1 MTSIDD
7 VVLLSVDE
15 GTARIRF
22 NRPDALNAID
32 DAVARGFLAA
42 CEAVSQRTDV
52 RVVVLNGAGRAFM
65 AGGDVRRM
73 HEAGADA
80 PDMIGELLGFINPA
94 LLLLADLPCPVLA
107 SVHGA
112 VAGGG
117 VAIAL

>member
-1 MTSIDD
+1 MTSADD
-7 VVLLSVDE
+7 VVPLSIEE
-15 GTARIRF
+15 GIARIRF

-42 CEAVSQRTDV
+42 CEAISQRTDV
-52 RVVVLNGAGRAFM
+52 RVVVLSGAGRAFM

-73 HEAGADA
+73 HDARGEA
-80 PDMIGELLGFINPA
+80 PDMIDELLGFINPA
-94 LLLLADLPCPVLA
+94 LLLMADLPCPVLA

-117 VAIAL
+117 VAI